1 MKPTTIL
8 QNLLLLITLSVAYAA
23 NAQIGYQVTLLDQKT
38 GDPRTNETVSVTV
51 TLSDN
56 SGNTVFSQTQSVTSD
71 AYGTLS
77 LTVGNSSTFDNVDW
91 SKLPFWIT
99 ASVDGKNLGRTQVL
113 SVPVAEYAKRT
124 GSLTKET
131 LCSKTWVDSG
141 ASYKLKFY
149 QDGHA
154 IKTVSYNAPD
164 DPNYYTDTLNYKY
177 HINGNIIILLGE
189 AVDILLYVP
198 DKEILISFDDHLKCY
213 K

>member
-1 MKPTTIL
+1 MKF
-8 QNLLLLITLSVAYAA
+8 ITFFRSFLFVVAFSITGAA

-38 GDPRTNETVSVTV
+38 GEPRTNETVSVTV

-124 GSLTKET
+124 GTLTKQI
-131 LCSKTWVDSG
+131 LMSKKWYCNRRHISMISFKDDCAYVYVNG
-141 ASYKLKFY
+141 YLKYKFEKY
-149 QDGHA
+149 VIDGDFVV
-154 IKTVSYNAPD
+154 VSHGYYLEYGPD
-164 DPNYYTDTLNYKY
+164 DTTANGLFLYKDGDLIP
-177 HINGNIIILLGE
+177 IN
-189 AVDILLYVP
+189 
-198 DKEILISFDDHLKCY
+198 EIS
-213 K
+213 